1 MDPSR
6 HPFGGSRFPPPF
18 GVKLPSPGPSEGAIG
33 RAASLSRGRGLEL
46 AASLEP
52 PVKDTQDPR
61 NVLPSMF
68 RGLGFEPQSSK
79 SLGPARPFL
88 GRGMLGPMH
97 LGSGDSAV
105 PLGRSRFPMIPA
117 AGEQSLPSSPG
128 RGLGRQVS
136 TIPSSTAPK
145 LGGTST
151 ETSVRPEER
160 RSPVGSLA
168 AGQSLPGFL
177 GRGVGRQEMALGT
190 SAAPPGRGSP
200 PTEIAVKREEKR
212 EPLIKQGS
220 KGTSSPLGL
229 NLIKI
234 LCKNE
239 AVYQYH
245 VSFTPNVECR
255 SMRFGMLRDHRSVTG
270 QVTAF
275 DGSILYLPVKLA
287 QTVELE
293 SERRTDGQK
302 IKLTIQ
308 MTKIL
313 EPSSDLCIPFYNVVI
328 RRVMKILDMKLVGRN
343 FYDPTSATVLQQ
355 YRLQVWPGYAA
366 SIRRT
371 DGGLFLLADVTHKVI
386 RNDSV
391 LDIMHVLYQQNRE
404 SFQDE
409 VTKQLVGSVVITRY
423 NNRTYRIDDI
433 EWSKSPNDVFTMSDG
448 TNISFVDY
456 YSKNYGITVKE
467 VDQPLLVHR
476 PRERKDARTKMS
488 GMVLLLP
495 ELSYMTGIPE
505 KMKKDFRAMKDL
517 TQQIHL
523 SPKQHYLSLGKLIK
537 RIRNNEESQV
547 ELQRWGLQIDSDIHL
562 TSGRILPMEKINLRN
577 NSFSPGE
584 DLNWTREV
592 TREPSISAV
601 PLQYWVVIYPKRA
614 FTQVKDLTSTIEK
627 IAGPIG
633 MRVNQPNAI
642 ELRDDRVETYA
653 RCIRSLLEGEAKVQL
668 IVCIISGTRDDLYGA
683 IKKLCC
689 VQTPVPSQVVNSRT
703 ISNPQKLRS
712 IAQKIL
718 LQINC
723 KLGGELW
730 GVDIPLKYLMV
741 IGIDVYHDPS
751 RGLRSVT
758 GFVASMNSCLTQW
771 YSRVVFQLPHQE
783 IMDGLKLCLGGALQ
797 KFHEVNH
804 ILPEK
809 IVVYRD
815 GVSDGQL
822 SVVQNYEIP
831 QLQTCFS
838 AFENYSP
845 RMVVIVVQKR
855 ISTNMYCS
863 NAGEFV
869 TPAPGTVLDH
879 TVTSREWVDFFLL
892 SHHVRQG
899 CGIPTHY
906 VCVMNTPNLSPDH
919 LQRLTFKLCHMYWNW
934 PGTIR
939 VPAPCK
945 YAHKLAFLSGQF
957 LHHEPSIQLCDKLFF
972 L

>member
-6 HPFGGSRFPPPF
+6 QPFGGSRFPPPF
-18 GVKLPSPGPSEGAIG
+18 GVKVPSSESTERAIG

-46 AASLEP
+46 AAILDP
-52 PVKDTQDPR
+52 PVKETQDPR

-79 SLGPARPFL
+79 SLPPARPFL
-88 GRGMLGPMH
+88 GRGMPETVH

-105 PLGRSRFPMIPA
+105 PVPLGRSRFPMSPA
-117 AGEQSLPSSPG
+117 AGEQSILPG
-128 RGLGRQVS
+128 RGLGRQMS
-136 TIPSSTAPK
+136 TIPRSITPK
-145 LGGTST
+145 VGGSPT
-151 ETSVRPEER
+151 ETSIRPEER
-160 RSPVGSLA
+160 SSPVFSLA
-168 AGQSLPGFL
+168 AGQALPSFL
-177 GRGVGRQEMALGT
+177 GRGVGRQEMAVAT
-190 SAAPPGRGSP
+190 SPAPPGRGSP
-200 PTEIAVKREEKR
+200 PTEAAVKGEEKR
-212 EPLIKQGS
+212 EPLIKLGS
-220 KGTSSPLGL
+220 KGTPTPLGL

-245 VSFTPNVECR
+245 VTFTPNVECR

-287 QTVELE
+287 QTLELE

-313 EPSSDLCIPFYNVVI
+313 EPSSDLCVPFYNVVI

-391 LDIMHVLYQQNRE
+391 LDIMHVLYQQSRE
-404 SFQDE
+404 RFKDE
-409 VTKQLVGSVVITRY
+409 VTKQLVGSIVITRY

-448 TNISFVDY
+448 TNISFIDY
-456 YSKNYGITVKE
+456 YSKNYGITVKD
-467 VDQPLLVHR
+467 VDQPLIVHM
-476 PRERKDARTKMS
+476 PKERKDARTKMS
-488 GMVLLLP
+488 SMVLLLP

-505 KMKKDFRAMKDL
+505 KMKKDFKAMKDL
-517 TQQIHL
+517 SQQIHL
-523 SPKQHYLSLGKLIK
+523 SPKQHHISLVKLVK
-537 RIRNNEESQV
+537 RIQNNEDAQV
-547 ELQRWGLQIDSDIHL
+547 ELQRWGLQIDSNIHL
-562 TSGRILPMEKINLRN
+562 TSGRILPMEKINLRS

-601 PLQYWVVIYPKRA
+601 PLQYWAVIYPKRA
-614 FTQVKDLTSTIEK
+614 FAQVKDLIGTIEK
-627 IAGPIG
+627 NAGPIG

-642 ELRDDRVETYA
+642 ELRDDRVDTYA
-653 RCIRSLLEGEAKVQL
+653 RSIRSLLEGEAKVQL

-741 IGIDVYHDPS
+741 VGIDVYHDPS

-758 GFVASMNSCLTQW
+758 GFVASMNRCLTQW

-783 IMDGLKLCLGGALQ
+783 IMDGLKLCLWGALE
-797 KFHEVNH
+797 KFYEVNH
-804 ILPEK
+804 VLPEK

-838 AFENYSP
+838 TFEKYSP
-845 RMVVIVVQKR
+845 HMVVIVVQKR
-855 ISTNMYCS
+855 ISTNMYCC
-863 NAGEFV
+863 NVGEFV

-957 LHHEPSIQLCDKLFF
+957 LHQEPSMQLWDKLFF

>member
-1 MDPSR
+1 MDPPR
-6 HPFGGSRFPPPF
+6 QPFGGSRFPTPF
-18 GVKLPSPGPSEGAIG
+18 GVKLSSPESKEGATG
-33 RAASLSRGRGLEL
+33 RAASLSRGHALEG
-46 AASLEP
+46 AVGFDPTVKEP
-52 PVKDTQDPR
+52 LDPR
-61 NVLPSMF
+61 NVLPSLF
-68 RGLGFEPQSSK
+68 RGLGFETQPPVSPGRV
-79 SLGPARPFL
+79 GPFV
-88 GRGMLGPMH
+88 GRGMLRDIGQGEGSTPQPSSSISPPFKPPECMH
-97 LGSGDSAV
+97 LSSGDSAV
-105 PLGRSRFPMIPA
+105 HIGRARFPMSSA
-117 AGEQSLPSSPG
+117 VGEQSMPIFPG
-128 RGLGRQVS
+128 RGLGRQQISAVLS
-136 TIPSSTAPK
+136 TPVPK
-145 LGGTST
+145 VGGLST
-151 ETSVRPEER
+151 ESSVKPEER
-160 RSPVGSLA
+160 RSPVSSLA
-168 AGQSLPGFL
+168 AGVSLPSFL
-177 GRGVGRQEMALGT
+177 GRGLGRQEMT
-190 SAAPPGRGSP
+190 QIPSTAPPGRVSP
-200 PTEIAVKREEKR
+200 PAETVVKREEKS

-220 KGTSSPLGL
+220 KGTTTPLGI

-234 LCKNE
+234 HCKNE

-245 VSFTPNVECR
+245 VTFTPNVECR
-255 SMRFGMLRDHRSVTG
+255 NMRFGMLKDHRSVTG

-275 DGSILYLPVKLA
+275 DGSILYLPVKLP
-287 QTVELE
+287 QKVELE

-328 RRVMKILDMKLVGRN
+328 RR
-343 FYDPTSATVLQQ
+343 
-355 YRLQVWPGYAA
+355 LQVWPGFAA

-371 DGGLFLLADVTHKVI
+371 DGGLFLLADVSHKII

-391 LDIMHVLYQQNRE
+391 LDIMHILYQQSRE
-404 SFQDE
+404 NFQDE
-409 VTKQLVGSVVITRY
+409 VTKQLLGSIVITRY

-433 EWSKSPNDVFTMSDG
+433 EWNKTPKDVFTMSDG
-448 TNISFVDY
+448 SNISFIDY

-476 PRERKDARTKMS
+476 PKERKDARTKMS
-488 GMVLLLP
+488 GLVLLLP

-505 KMKKDFRAMKDL
+505 KMKKDFKAMKDL

-523 SPKQHYLSLGKLIK
+523 SPKQHYISLGKLIK
-537 RIRNNEESQV
+537 RIQSSEDSQV

-562 TSGRILPMEKINLRN
+562 TSGRILPLEKINLRN
-577 NSFSPGE
+577 NSFPTGQ
-584 DLNWTREV
+584 DLNWSREV
-592 TREPSISAV
+592 TREPSLSTVA
-601 PLQYWVVIYPKRA
+601 LHYWVVIYPKRA
-614 FTQVKDLTSTIEK
+614 FAQAKDLTSTIEK

-633 MRVNQPNAI
+633 MRVNQPNAV

-653 RCIRSLLEGEAKVQL
+653 RTIRSLVEGEAKVQL

-703 ISNPQKLRS
+703 ISNPQKMRS

-730 GVDIPLKYLMV
+730 GVDIPLKCLMV

-751 RGLRSVT
+751 RGSRSVT
-758 GFVASMNSCLTQW
+758 GFVASMNHGLTSW

-783 IMDGLKLCLGGALQ
+783 IMDGLKLSLVAALQ
-797 KFHEVNH
+797 KFHELNH
-804 ILPEK
+804 MLPEK
-809 IVVYRD
+809 IIVYRD

-845 RMVVIVVQKR
+845 RMVAIVVQKR

-863 NAGEFV
+863 TSGEFV

-879 TVTSREWVDFFLL
+879 TVTSRDWVDFYLL
-892 SHHVRQG
+892 SHHVKQG

-906 VCVMNTPNLSPDH
+906 VCVMNTLNLTPDY

-957 LHHEPSIQLCDKLFF
+957 LHHEPSFQLCDKLFF

>member
-1 MDPSR
+1 MDPTR
-6 HPFGGSRFPPPF
+6 HPFGGPRYPTPF
-18 GVKLPSPGPSEGAIG
+18 GIKLPSPESKEGATG
-33 RAASLSRGRGLEL
+33 RAVSLSRGRGLEV
-46 AASLEP
+46 AGGSDPA
-52 PVKDTQDPR
+52 VKEQQDPR
-61 NVLPSMF
+61 NVLPSLF
-68 RGLGFEPQSSK
+68 RGLGFETQSPTIPGRAGSY
-79 SLGPARPFL
+79 L
-88 GRGMLGPMH
+88 GRGMLSAVGQGESSTPQPGPCIRPTFKSPEPMH

-105 PLGRSRFPMIPA
+105 PFGRARFPMSHA
-117 AGEQSLPSSPG
+117 SGEGSFTG
-128 RGLGRQVS
+128 RGLGRQQMS
-136 TIPSSTAPK
+136 TILSTTIPK
-145 LGGTST
+145 VGGLAT
-151 ETSVRPEER
+151 ETTVKPEER
-160 RSPVGSLA
+160 RSPVSALA
-168 AGQSLPGFL
+168 AGQSLPGLL
-177 GRGVGRQEMALGT
+177 GRGVVRKEIAEVPST
-190 SAAPPGRGSP
+190 TPPGRGSP
-200 PTEIAVKREEKR
+200 PAETAVKEEKR
-212 EPLIKQGS
+212 
-220 KGTSSPLGL
+220 
-229 NLIKI
+229 
-234 LCKNE
+234 
-239 AVYQYH
+239 
-245 VSFTPNVECR
+245 PNVECR
-255 SMRFGMLRDHRSVTG
+255 SMRFGMLKDHRSVTG

-275 DGSILYLPVKLA
+275 DGAILYLPAKLA

-302 IKLTIQ
+302 IKITIQ

-328 RRVMKILDMKLVGRN
+328 RRIMKILDMKLVGRN

-391 LDIMHVLYQQNRE
+391 LDIMNVMYQQSRDN
-404 SFQDE
+404 FQDE
-409 VTKQLVGSVVITRY
+409 VRKQLLGSIVITRY
-423 NNRTYRIDDI
+423 NNRTYRVDDI
-433 EWSKSPNDVFTMSDG
+433 EWNKSPKDVFTMSDG
-448 TNISFVDY
+448 TDISFIDY

-476 PRERKDARTKMS
+476 PKQRKDAQTKMT
-488 GMVLLLP
+488 GIVLLLP

-517 TQQIHL
+517 THQIHL
-523 SPKQHYLSLGKLIK
+523 SPKQHYVSLGKLIK
-537 RIRNNEESQV
+537 RIQSNADSQV
-547 ELQRWGLQIDSDIHL
+547 ELQRWGLQIDSDVHL

-577 NSFSPGE
+577 NSFSTGD

-592 TREPSISAV
+592 TREPSISSV
-601 PLQYWVVIYPKRA
+601 PLQYWVIIYPKRA
-614 FTQVKDLTSTIEK
+614 FTQVKDLISAFEK

-633 MRVNQPNAI
+633 MRVNQPNSV

-653 RCIRSLLEGEAKVQL
+653 RSIRSLLEGEAKVQL

-758 GFVASMNSCLTQW
+758 GFVASMNHCLTRW

-783 IMDGLKLCLGGALQ
+783 IMDGLKLCLVGALQ

-804 ILPEK
+804 VLPEK

-822 SVVQNYEIP
+822 DVVQNYEIP

-838 AFENYSP
+838 TFENYSP

-855 ISTNMYCS
+855 VGTNMYCS
-863 NAGEFV
+863 RSGEFV

>member
-1 MDPSR
+1 MC
-6 HPFGGSRFPPPF
+6 
-18 GVKLPSPGPSEGAIG
+18 SEQGE
-33 RAASLSRGRGLEL
+33 RASGEHG
-46 AASLEP
+46 
-52 PVKDTQDPR
+52 KDPR
-61 NVLPSMF
+61 NVLPSLSH
-68 RGLGFEPQSSK
+68 GLGFETQSAP
-79 SLGPARPFL
+79 GL
-88 GRGMLGPMH
+88 GRAGPFIGRGIFGAVGQDKVPTPHPGAPVPSAIKPLEMTH

-105 PLGRSRFPMIPA
+105 PLGRAR
-117 AGEQSLPSSPG
+117 ESP
-128 RGLGRQVS
+128 
-136 TIPSSTAPK
+136 P
-145 LGGTST
+145 
-151 ETSVRPEER
+151 
-160 RSPVGSLA
+160 
-168 AGQSLPGFL
+168 
-177 GRGVGRQEMALGT
+177 
-190 SAAPPGRGSP
+190 AAPPGRASP
-200 PTEIAVKREEKR
+200 PATPVVKKKEKR

-220 KGTSSPLGL
+220 KGTSTPLGL

-234 LCKNE
+234 HCKNE

-245 VSFTPNVECR
+245 VTFTPNVECR
-255 SMRFGMLRDHRSVTG
+255 SIRFGMLKDHRSVTG

-275 DGSILYLPVKLA
+275 DGSILYLPVKLPRKM
-287 QTVELE
+287 ELE

-328 RRVMKILDMKLVGRN
+328 RRVMKSLDMKQIGRN
-343 FYDPTSATVLQQ
+343 YYDPTSATVLHK
-355 YRLQVWPGYAA
+355 YRLQVWPEFAA

-371 DGGLFLLADVTHKVI
+371 DGGLFLQVGITHKVI
-386 RNDSV
+386 RDDSV
-391 LDIMHVLYQQNRE
+391 MDIMHTLYQQSRE
-404 SFQDE
+404 HFQDE
-409 VTKQLVGSVVITRY
+409 VTKQLIGSIVITRY

-433 EWSKSPNDVFTMSDG
+433 EWKKTPKDVFTMSDG
-448 TNISFVDY
+448 TNISFIDY
-456 YSKNYGITVKE
+456 YSKNYGITVKD

-476 PRERKDARTKMS
+476 PKERKDVPSKIA

-505 KMKKDFRAMKDL
+505 KMKKDFKAMKDL

-523 SPKQHYLSLGKLIK
+523 SPKQHHISLGKMIK
-537 RIRNNEESQV
+537 RIQTKEEAQA
-547 ELQRWGLQIDSDIHL
+547 EMQRWGLQIDSDIHV
-562 TSGRILPMEKINLRN
+562 TSGRILPVEKINLRN
-577 NSFSPGE
+577 NSFPPGE

-592 TREPSISAV
+592 TREPSISSV

-614 FTQVKDLTSTIEK
+614 CTQVKGFTSAIEK
-627 IAGPIG
+627 IASPIG
-633 MRVNQPNAI
+633 MRVNQPSCI
-642 ELRDDRVETYA
+642 ELGDDRVETYVQS
-653 RCIRSLLEGEAKVQL
+653 IRSLLEGEAKVQL

-683 IKKLCC
+683 IKKMCC

-703 ISNPQKLRS
+703 ISNPRKLRS

-730 GVDIPLKYLMV
+730 GVDIPLKHLMV

-751 RGLRSVT
+751 RRLRSVT
-758 GFVASMNSCLTQW
+758 GFVASMNHCLTRW
-771 YSRVVFQLPHQE
+771 YSHVVFQLPHQE
-783 IMDGLKLCLGGALQ
+783 IMDGLKLCLVGALQ

-804 ILPEK
+804 MLPEK

-815 GVSDGQL
+815 GVSDSQL
-822 SVVQNYEIP
+822 NVVQNYEIP

-838 AFENYSP
+838 TFENYSP

-855 ISTNMYCS
+855 VSTNLYS
-863 NAGEFV
+863 SHTGKFV
-869 TPAPGTVLDH
+869 TPAAGTVLDH
-879 TVTSREWVDFFLL
+879 TVTSRDWVDFFLL
-892 SHHVRQG
+892 SHHARQG

-906 VCVMNTPNLSPDH
+906 VCVLNTANLSPDH

-939 VPAPCK
+939 VPAPCQ

-957 LHHEPSIQLCDKLFF
+957 LHREPSIQMCDKLFF